1 MKMLEQKMTDFIEVL
16 SSKEP
21 VPGGGGACA
30 AVGAMGMALGL
41 MVANL
46 TAGKKKY
53 VANEERIQEI
63 LTEAMA
69 LRKEI
74 EGLADKD
81 AEVFEPL
88 SRAYG
93 LPRETRAEKEHKEQ
107 IMEKCLYAASQVPI
121 ELMEKVLKSME
132 ILEELSEIGSTIAI
146 SDVGVGA
153 QFARSALNGGALN
166 VFINTRLMKDMETAE
181 RLNSRAEELL
191 EEGNAKADVIYNTV
205 RAALQ

>member
-1 MKMLEQKMTDFIEVL
+1 M
-16 SSKEP
+16 S
-21 VPGGGGACA
+21 A
-30 AVGAMGMALGL
+30 
-41 MVANL
+41 
-46 TAGKKKY
+46 KKK
-53 VANEERIQEI
+53 NFEERIQEI

-121 ELMEKVLKSME
+121 ELMAVH
-132 ILEELSEIGSTIAI
+132 A
-146 SDVGVGA
+146 VGVVGMSVSHCRLPRGC
-153 QFARSALNGGALN
+153 RSRPGRRPG
-166 VFINTRLMKDMETAE
+166 RG
-181 RLNSRAEELL
+181 RGRAWP
-191 EEGNAKADVIYNTV
+191 ADGWGSWC
-205 RAALQ
+205 RP